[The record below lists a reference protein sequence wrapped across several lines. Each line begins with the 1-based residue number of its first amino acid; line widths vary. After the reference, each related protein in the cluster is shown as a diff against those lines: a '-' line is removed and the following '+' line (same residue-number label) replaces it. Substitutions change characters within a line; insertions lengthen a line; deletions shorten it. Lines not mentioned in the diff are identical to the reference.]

1 MPIPPMRPLRPSA
14 PSLPHRPT
22 RTVMGIRAEP
32 GGRGSDG
39 AHRATL
45 GGYAADAHGARTG
58 YAQGHP
64 PADAAKPR
72 VWLAVRGSGGA
83 CP

>member
-14 PSLPHRPT
+14 PSLPHRPA
-22 RTVMGIRAEP
+22 RAAMGIRAEP

-45 GGYAADAHGARTG
+45 GGYAADARGARARVRAG
-58 YAQGHP
+58 VAHP
-64 PADAAKPR
+64 QTP
-72 VWLAVRGSGGA
+72 
-83 CP
+83 